1 MIERLVHVSH
11 SHREAHEWDV
21 EQQIRMTPEQ
31 RQRIA
36 RELRR
41 RVYGA
46 NRPDVRAAYRKK

>member
-1 MIERLVHVSH
+1 MIERVVHIAR

-31 RQRIA
+31 RQDIA

-41 RVYGA
+41 RVYGP
-46 NRPDVRAAYRKK
+46 NPPDVREAYRKT